1 VLKRQFNGS
10 KNLWL
15 IRLYYL
21 VYFGAM
27 GSISPFLNLFYVHN
41 GLSGTEIGVLN
52 TISAVSGMIS
62 APLWGRLSDNA
73 RRPRLVLQVTLAL
86 NALAYFFLSQQTI
99 FLYTAIVI
107 GFNAFVSSGIN
118 PASQAQALLSAAES
132 GAYYG
137 SVRMWGSAGWAIMA
151 TLSGLIIQKTSLFSG
166 FIAFIALNLLAAG
179 ILFWVHTQKP
189 DYPGVIK
196 GVRQPAVPM
205 KEVFRSLIKSR
216 ELTWFLLALVS
227 VWVLANG
234 VNFESVYLQQLG
246 ASEGLIG
253 WENTI
258 GAIIEIPMMLVADRI
273 MRKRGS
279 NFTLLIG
286 FFSYM
291 LACATIV
298 IYPSVVSFFL
308 YRAINGVSLSLY
320 SVSFTYFI
328 VERAP
333 TGQSGTMLALYSV
346 TIAGLLSIL
355 MSPVSGRIFDL
366 VGPYWLYVMAL
377 IGYTLAA
384 GFIFFGVIL
393 KPRKKKGEEE

>member
-1 VLKRQFNGS
+1 VFRRQLSGS

-15 IRLYYL
+15 MRLYYL
-21 VYFGAM
+21 AYFGAM
-27 GSISPFLNLFYVHN
+27 GSVNPFVNLFYVHN

-52 TISAVSGMIS
+52 TISAISGMVS
-62 APLWGRLSDNA
+62 APLWGRLNDNV
-73 RRPRLVLQVTLAL
+73 RRPRLLLQATLAL
-86 NALAYFFLSQQTI
+86 NALAYYFLSQQTA
-99 FLYTAIVI
+99 FLYMAILI
-107 GFNAFVSSGIN
+107 GFNAFISSGIN
-118 PASQAQALLSAAES
+118 PASQAQALLAAAEG

-137 SVRMWGSAGWAIMA
+137 SVRMWGSAGWAIMSA
-151 TLSGLIIQKTSLFSG
+151 LSGLIIQRTSLVS
-166 FIAFIALNLLAAG
+166 AFVAFLVLNLLAAG
-179 ILFWVHTQKP
+179 ILFWVHTPQP
-189 DYPGVIK
+189 VSQTEIK
-196 GVRQPAVPM
+196 GVKQSPVPM
-205 KEVFRSLIKSR
+205 KEVFHSLIKNR
-216 ELTWFLLALVS
+216 ELTCFLLALVS

-258 GAIIEIPMMLVADRI
+258 GAVIEFPMMLLSDRI

-279 NFTLLIG
+279 KFTLLIG

-291 LACATIV
+291 LACSAIV
-298 IYPSVVSFFL
+298 IHPSVVSFFL

-333 TGQSGTMLALYSV
+333 AGQSGTMLALYSV

-355 MSPVSGRIFDL
+355 MSPVSGRLFDL
-366 VGPYWLYVMAL
+366 IGPYWLYVMAL
-377 IGYTLAA
+377 VGYTLAA
-384 GFIFFGVIL
+384 GFILFGVIL
-393 KPRKKKGEEE
+393 HPRRRKAAEE